1 MPEQV
6 IRPSLKLIKAGY
18 AAVVLLI
25 VAAVVVHAKYLQDQQ
40 YPLLPAACALLLLW
54 PIQRHIRSRF
64 TKATFVGDKLRYE
77 SGFLS
82 KSTQTI
88 QISRVQNARVDQT
101 LGQRILGIGDVSI
114 ETAGETSRLTIVNVD
129 RPNEVADR
137 IIAASQRSQGAPQ

>member
-1 MPEQV
+1 MLEQV
-6 IRPSLKLIKAGY
+6 IRPSTKLIKAGY
-18 AAVVLLI
+18 TVVVLLV
-25 VAAVVVHAKYLQDQQ
+25 VAGIVVHALYLQDQQ

-64 TKATFVGDKLRYE
+64 TKATFIGDKLRYE

-88 QISRVQNARVDQT
+88 QISRIQNARVDQT
-101 LGQRILGIGDVSI
+101 LGQRMLRTGDVSI

-129 RPNEVADR
+129 SPHEVADG
-137 IIAASQRSQGAPQ
+137 IISASRRSDGAAQ